1 MIIERHPHFK
11 RSYKK
16 RIFHDNNL
24 RKKTDER
31 LRLFQ
36 QNPSLPLLGDHSL
49 TGDMKGFR
57 SFSITGDIR
66 VIYYISDQIAYFVD
80 ISTHNQVY

>member
-11 RSYKK
+11 RNYKK

-36 QNPSLPLLGDHSL
+36 QNPSSPLLGDHSL

-66 VIYYISDQIAYFVD
+66 IVYYLKDDTVWLYD
-80 ISTHNQVY
+80 IGTHNQVY